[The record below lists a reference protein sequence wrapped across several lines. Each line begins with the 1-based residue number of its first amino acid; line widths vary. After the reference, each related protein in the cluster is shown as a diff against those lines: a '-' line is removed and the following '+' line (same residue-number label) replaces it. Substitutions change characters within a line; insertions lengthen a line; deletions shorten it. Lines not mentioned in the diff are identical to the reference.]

1 MAFADVFL
9 MLTAIFVALA
19 ALALFLR
26 KPGAA
31 GEGAGAGH

>member
-1 MAFADVFL
+1 
-9 MLTAIFVALA
+9 VALA

-31 GEGAGAGH
+31 GGGAGAGH